1 MIKVSTLLLLQFLI
15 LIALIAPVLGG
26 GEGGN
31 ELTVHVYYED
41 IYNIL
46 VFLFAVYVAGL
57 ITKNLGMPALVG
69 EIITGFLLG
78 PPLADFVPEK
88 KALVLVGEI
97 GLIFLIIEAGIE
109 LDLQQLRQTGTR
121 AMAIAFIGSIL
132 PICSGVAVI
141 MLGDKE
147 ATFKSALAVGFS
159 FAPTS
164 LGVASSALSSGDAS
178 DTPVGQLIMAACV
191 LTDIIGLVLLSMFQV
206 LVKEDPKLIEY
217 FIPILSSFGFLV
229 LCGLAAIYFL
239 SGWIEKLF
247 LQMLPKQ
254 HQDTGMFVGAFAMC
268 LGYLPMMYYTKASY
282 LAGAFLVGF
291 TFSLVKGAHQKFV
304 SSTHSMMEW
313 LLKIFFATTIGFQ
326 VPVKLLFG
334 GQVLLY
340 GVIFW
345 CACILIKVLV
355 VIFVPRFGSINSTYD
370 PYKRDLLTTGFSMT
384 CRGELNFI
392 IAAFALDKEVIDP
405 QMYASIVFA
414 VLLSAITSPFM
425 LLQSLNYFNALH
437 KKHLKASNPALTKDS
452 KMPLHFHI
460 DLETKNAWSLT
471 DRLQTCVSKMGFE
484 IEDYRTGG
492 RSRDN
497 SNPIIYS
504 NIYVRDTQIKVEV
517 STIKNQKEILRLEQ
531 FVSNR
536 SPGYEY
542 LWDTENDSKPLTGE
556 QMKEVQLITA
566 FAQDQ
571 KVRVAR
577 MKDIEKTLHESLK
590 DLEIVSLTVSTWEPW
605 SWNIILDQLS
615 LKRPNGS
622 EVSFEFLMSIFE
634 IADVDESGTLDADE
648 LCEALQKAGI
658 NLSREGLDA
667 LITVVDENTD
677 GVISLEEWEN
687 AIRLYLEMNE
697 RQNIAIANSDTFEE
711 IGNV

>member
-1 MIKVSTLLLLQFLI
+1 
-15 LIALIAPVLGG
+15 
-26 GEGGN
+26 
-31 ELTVHVYYED
+31 
-41 IYNIL
+41 
-46 VFLFAVYVAGL
+46 
-57 ITKNLGMPALVG
+57 
-69 EIITGFLLG
+69 
-78 PPLADFVPEK
+78 
-88 KALVLVGEI
+88 
-97 GLIFLIIEAGIE
+97 
-109 LDLQQLRQTGTR
+109 
-121 AMAIAFIGSIL
+121 
-132 PICSGVAVI
+132 
-141 MLGDKE
+141 
-147 ATFKSALAVGFS
+147 
-159 FAPTS
+159 
-164 LGVASSALSSGDAS
+164 
-178 DTPVGQLIMAACV
+178 
-191 LTDIIGLVLLSMFQV
+191 
-206 LVKEDPKLIEY
+206 
-217 FIPILSSFGFLV
+217 
-229 LCGLAAIYFL
+229 
-239 SGWIEKLF
+239 
-247 LQMLPKQ
+247 
-254 HQDTGMFVGAFAMC
+254 
-268 LGYLPMMYYTKASY
+268 
-282 LAGAFLVGF
+282 
-291 TFSLVKGAHQKFV
+291 
-304 SSTHSMMEW
+304 
-313 LLKIFFATTIGFQ
+313 
-326 VPVKLLFG
+326 
-334 GQVLLY
+334 
-340 GVIFW
+340 
-345 CACILIKVLV
+345 
-355 VIFVPRFGSINSTYD
+355 
-370 PYKRDLLTTGFSMT
+370 MT

-517 STIKNQKEILRLEQ
+517 STIKNQKELLRLEQ

-542 LWDTENDSKPLTGE
+542 LWDTENDSKPVTGE

-566 FAQDQ
+566 FAKDQ

-577 MKDIEKTLHESLK
+577 MKDIEKTLHESLR

-687 AIRLYLEMNE
+687 AIRLYVEMNE
-697 RQNIAIANSDTFEE
+697 RKEIAITNSDTFEE